1 MNKQNKQ
8 VDLEPPIREAVLQL
22 LKDKL
27 SISTDIDWEYDTKI
41 LTTRLFFDGKEIS
54 RDQVILGH
62 DDF

>member
-1 MNKQNKQ
+1 MNKQ

-54 RDQVILGH
+54 RDQVILCH
-62 DDF
+62 DDDF